1 MNSLLPTEDKIM
13 VIYENGNNDYGKQIS
28 DFKGYISEIE
38 QDLAEVKDLDDE
50 ATMLSDIQNGFYNT
64 NVVKFLNP
72 TSDEVEFT
80 GTSPTFV
87 EVCIY
92 ALYNRQVI
100 FQLDYYQQRL
110 FLKPGNEY
118 DVLDAYRVKT
128 YFSRKINL
136 PFPITSELQK
146 KIMDGSNSF
155 ETV

>member
-1 MNSLLPTEDKIM
+1 MF
-13 VIYENGNNDYGKQIS
+13 IYENGNNDYGKQIS

-38 QDLAEVKDLDDE
+38 QDLAEVKDLNDE

-110 FLKPGNEY
+110 FIPFAPAVDHLLIEFFFHGR
-118 DVLDAYRVKT
+118 VLG
-128 YFSRKINL
+128 L
-136 PFPITSELQK
+136 PEA
-146 KIMDGSNSF
+146 
-155 ETV
+155 TVLYGVW